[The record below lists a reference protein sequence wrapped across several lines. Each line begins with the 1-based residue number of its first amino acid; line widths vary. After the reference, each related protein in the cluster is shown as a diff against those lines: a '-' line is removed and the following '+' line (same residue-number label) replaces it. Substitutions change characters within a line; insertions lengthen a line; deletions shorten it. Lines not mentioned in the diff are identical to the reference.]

1 MAGKDKPKVTGL
13 SFNLFAIFGILIILP
28 FSIAY
33 ITSISAVNLDDERF
47 SLTEGSSTEYK
58 YPASQ
63 GFAPPNQRMALEW
76 LDIGTNL
83 TDSYIQASNGYSTFD
98 ETDEYNCMW
107 LIEQYAIDDPNRPTA
122 RDTCSISHSS
132 LWDSTKYTDN
142 TGTTWHTF
150 GQTHSWLSNSG
161 VASSNYIGYSGESFS
176 FVLHNS
182 YFSNIEG
189 GDLGSLK
196 IRMVDFNT
204 AYNVLSAPKENL
216 SYDYSIK
223 FVYGDN
229 NFIHPN
235 NIDNYSTIEFND
247 FDFDGINTICTGID
261 FTFIFNQINQNK
273 CHIGMDLNF
282 VFTSFEILELDDW
295 LTLNGGNYS
304 KVSAIITMDNFESE
318 GQPND
323 FIGETLLPFAG
334 DRTFSLKADV
344 QYSNPQ
350 VVNLTLKGG
359 TLVLGIA
366 LFWLA
371 IASTPYYDPIKNIF
385 KGAQ

>member
-1 MAGKDKPKVTGL
+1 MAKKNEPKITGL
-13 SFNLFAIFGILIILP
+13 SFNLFAIFGLLIILP

-33 ITSISAVNLDDERF
+33 ITSISAVNLDDETYNL
-47 SLTEGSSTEYK
+47 SEGSSTEDK
-58 YPASQ
+58 NPPAQ

-83 TDSYIQASNGYSTFD
+83 TSSYISASNGYNSFD

-107 LIEQYAIDDPNRPTA
+107 LIEQYAIDDPNRPAA
-122 RDTCSISHSS
+122 RDLCSSSHSS
-132 LWDSTKYTDN
+132 LWGTTQYTD
-142 TGTTWHTF
+142 GAGDTWHTF

-161 VASSNYIGYSGESFS
+161 VAQANYIGYSGESFS

-182 YFSNIEG
+182 YFSNIEA

-196 IRMVDFNT
+196 ITMVDFT
-204 AYNVLSAPKENL
+204 TSYNVLQAPLQNL

-235 NIDNYSTIEFND
+235 NIENYPTIEFKD
-247 FDFDGINTICTGID
+247 FDYNGTNTKCTGLDFNWAFNSVYQARCHVAMSMTFD
-261 FTFIFNQINQNK
+261 FTA
-273 CHIGMDLNF
+273 
-282 VFTSFEILELDDW
+282 FEILELDDW
-295 LTLNGGNYS
+295 LAVNGGNYS
-304 KVSAIITMDNFESE
+304 KVNAIITMDNFESK

-334 DRTFSLKADV
+334 DQYFSVKVEA

-359 TLVLGIA
+359 TLVLGIG

-371 IASTPYYDPIKNIF
+371 IASTPYYDPLRNTF
-385 KGAQ
+385 KGAK